1 MLYTHRLLRYSIPG
15 YRETHPEDISSKTG
29 ISVISSPDK
38 FQPDFQVQETKNP
51 VKPTTT
57 KSLSQQNPNFI
68 GNGK

>member
-15 YRETHPEDISSKTG
+15 YRETHPEDISSKMG

-51 VKPTTT
+51 VKPT
-57 KSLSQQNPNFI
+57 KNLSRLNPNFI

>member
-15 YRETHPEDISSKTG
+15 YRETHPEDISSKME

-38 FQPDFQVQETKNP
+38 FRPEFQVQETKNP
-51 VKPTTT
+51 VKPTN
-57 KSLSQQNPNFI
+57 LSQQNPNFI